1 MTIRSLS
8 DHSFTRLLAFL
19 GLQDMTGSTF
29 EVCLCLSLVLLL
41 LLAGLRCLWWSFF
54 TADPFLLDAH
64 IDVCTRA
71 SDPAISFIQE
81 VSLRKKPAVRSGKAA
96 SKKPASMIHAGRFL
110 LLKHRTSG
118 QKAALPLQKR
128 ITKKGAPGPSESK
141 DEVLPLLKTKLC
153 SSKQIVGSDASKGLQ
168 GDYKEMNLTATTARH
183 SAE

>member
-1 MTIRSLS
+1 MFVVGSVV
-8 DHSFTRLLAFL
+8 AF
-19 GLQDMTGSTF
+19 GRF
-29 EVCLCLSLVLLL
+29 EVPLVV
-41 LLAGLRCLWWSFF
+41 FF

-183 SAE
+183 SQSEYTPTVTLSKRHLPKKALH